1 MGKRAEIEKEYSKE
15 MEGLSKQM
23 RKKHK
28 DIMSSTSS
36 YVTSVEN
43 VLIQLIIETG
53 DLARYHG
60 GMEDMISTEMIGTCQ
75 NVMSDLQNQYKEC
88 KNAGHDI
95 QENVLRSLYELQHN
109 NKVLQKSQSN
119 YENASKKQHDIRKEV
134 EKIEKETKPE
144 KLDKNKKHQEKKK
157 SLGIK
162 QDRMEKA
169 LEEAAQSQLNQV
181 LSTKAA

>member
-1 MGKRAEIEKEYSKE
+1 MSCQIFRTSTKRYELITYFVTHSI
-15 MEGLSKQM
+15 M
-23 RKKHK
+23 RKF
-28 DIMSSTSS
+28 
-36 YVTSVEN
+36 
-43 VLIQLIIETG
+43 Q
-53 DLARYHG
+53 
-60 GMEDMISTEMIGTCQ
+60 
-75 NVMSDLQNQYKEC
+75 C

-144 KLDKNKKHQEKKK
+144 KLDKNKKYQEKKK

-162 QDRMEKA
+162 QDRLEKA
-169 LEEAAQSQLNQV
+169 VEEAAQVQI
-181 LSTKAA
+181 

>member
-1 MGKRAEIEKEYSKE
+1 
-15 MEGLSKQM
+15 M
-23 RKKHK
+23 RKF
-28 DIMSSTSS
+28 
-36 YVTSVEN
+36 
-43 VLIQLIIETG
+43 Q
-53 DLARYHG
+53 
-60 GMEDMISTEMIGTCQ
+60 
-75 NVMSDLQNQYKEC
+75 C

-144 KLDKNKKHQEKKK
+144 KLDKNKKYQEKKK

-162 QDRMEKA
+162 LDRMEKA
-169 LEEAAQSQLNQV
+169 VEEAAQVQI
-181 LSTKAA
+181 